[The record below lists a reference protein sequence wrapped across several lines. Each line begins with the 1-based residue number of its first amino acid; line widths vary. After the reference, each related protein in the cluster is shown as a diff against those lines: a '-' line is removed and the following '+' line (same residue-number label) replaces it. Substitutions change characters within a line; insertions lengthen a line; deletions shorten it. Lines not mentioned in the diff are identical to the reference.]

1 MPLLR
6 RRPIQNL
13 KSQVYHTQL
22 HAQVGKGVRLEFK
35 FCLVGLGKDAGA
47 TASTDWIAF
56 HPRTRSRST
65 PHPRRQQDDTRH
77 RGTLHLHSGT
87 SPDDS
92 EQLSLPV

>member
-65 PHPRRQQDDTRH
+65 PHLRRQQDDTRH
-77 RGTLHLHSGT
+77 HGTLHLHSVT

-92 EQLSLPV
+92 EQLLLPA